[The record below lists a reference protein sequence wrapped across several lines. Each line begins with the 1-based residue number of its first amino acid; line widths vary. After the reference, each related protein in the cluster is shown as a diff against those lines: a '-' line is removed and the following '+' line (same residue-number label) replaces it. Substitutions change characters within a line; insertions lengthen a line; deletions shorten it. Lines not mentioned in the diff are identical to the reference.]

1 MACESLWLDL
11 KRFSGCRWR
20 FDLLWHIA
28 QSLRSV
34 RAPWVPLMKDWRNEN
49 FRMPCSTPFLRL
61 WYCLYIPR
69 VATGVN
75 LCIWNVVSDEAPQ
88 LSFRKVARHVEPGL
102 DACGAE
108 LRVGS

>member
-1 MACESLWLDL
+1 MPVEVRFALAHSAVLALGACAL
-11 KRFSGCRWR
+11 G
-20 FDLLWHIA
+20 
-28 QSLRSV
+28 SV
-34 RAPWVPLMKDWRNEN
+34 DEDWRNEN
-49 FRMPCSTPFLRL
+49 FRMRCSTLFLRL
-61 WYCLYIPR
+61 WHCLCIPR